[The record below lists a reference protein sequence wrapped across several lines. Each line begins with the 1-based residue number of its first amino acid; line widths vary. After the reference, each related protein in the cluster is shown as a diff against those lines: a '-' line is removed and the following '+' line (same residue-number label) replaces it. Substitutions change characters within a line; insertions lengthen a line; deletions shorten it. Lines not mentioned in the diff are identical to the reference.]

1 MASPWVA
8 AATLLVLVWCAAS
21 GGARVAG
28 ARPLVGGRGAAET
41 KKAPLQTSRP
51 FNIAHRG
58 SNGELPEE
66 TAAAYVRA
74 IDEGADFIEADVTA
88 TKDGHLVCFHD
99 ATLDDTTDVA
109 DHPEF
114 ASRRRTLEVQWTNVT
129 GFFITDFTLAELKT
143 LRSKQ
148 RYAFRDKSYNGE
160 SRIITFD
167 EFIDIAVSAERV
179 VGIYPEMK
187 NPVFV
192 NKQVRWPD
200 GKKYEDKFVAALK
213 RRGYGGR
220 YMSPAWKEKPLFI
233 QSFAPTS
240 LIYAADLID
249 SPKVFL
255 IDDVSVRTED
265 TSQSYDEITSDEYL
279 DYIREYIVGVGPW
292 KDTVVPP
299 TMDNKLAAPT
309 DLVARAHA
317 RGLQVHPYTYRNEN
331 QFLHFN
337 FRQDPYAE
345 YDYWLN
351 DVGVDGLFTDFPAS
365 LRRYQEW
372 TAGGRKG

>member
-1 MASPWVA
+1 VA
-8 AATLLVLVWCAAS
+8 MMVLVWCAAS
-21 GGARVAG
+21 GGGVAA
-28 ARPLVGGRGAAET
+28 ARPLVGGGGAVGT
-41 KKAPLQTSRP
+41 PKAPLQTSRP

-66 TAAAYVRA
+66 TAAAYMRA

-99 ATLDDTTDVA
+99 TTLDATTDVA

-148 RYAFRDKSYNGE
+148 RYAFRDRSYNGGE
-160 SRIITFD
+160 SSRIITFD
-167 EFIDIAVSAERV
+167 EFIDIAAGAASRV
-179 VGIYPEMK
+179 VGIYPEIK

-192 NKQVRWPD
+192 NRQVRWRD
-200 GKKYEDKFVAALK
+200 GKKFEDKFVAALK

-220 YMSPAWKEKPLFI
+220 YRSPAWAARPVFI

-240 LIYAADLID
+240 LVYAAGLTD
-249 SPKVFL
+249 SPMVL
-255 IDDVSVRTED
+255 LVDDTTVRTED
-265 TSQSYDEITSDEYL
+265 TSQSYDEVTSDEHL
-279 DYIREYIVGVGPW
+279 DYMREYVVGVGPW

-299 TMDNKLAAPT
+299 TTDNKLAAPT

-345 YDYWLN
+345 YDYWIN

-372 TAGGRKG
+372 TTAGRKG

>member
-1 MASPWVA
+1 MGAGVA
-8 AATLLVLVWCAAS
+8 AALLVLWCVAG
-21 GGARVAG
+21 GGA
-28 ARPLVGGRGAAET
+28 ARALVGVGGGGRGVET
-41 KKAPLQTSRP
+41 KAPLQTSRP

-66 TAAAYVRA
+66 TAAAYMRA
-74 IDEGADFIEADVTA
+74 IDEGADFIESDVTA
-88 TKDGHLVCFHD
+88 TKDGRLVCFHD
-99 ATLDDTTDVA
+99 MTLDDTTDVA

-114 ASRRRTLEVQWTNVT
+114 AGRRRTLEKM
-129 GFFITDFTLAELKT
+129 FSCSAADFTLAELKT
-143 LRSKQ
+143 LRAKQ
-148 RYAFRDKSYNGE
+148 RWAFRDKSHNGE
-160 SRIITFD
+160 SPNITFD
-167 EFIDIAVSAERV
+167 EFIDIALSAERV

-187 NPVFV
+187 NPVFI
-192 NKQVRWPD
+192 NKQVKWAD
-200 GKKYEDKFVAALK
+200 GKKYEDKFIAALVH
-213 RRGYGGR
+213 
-220 YMSPAWKEKPLFI
+220 
-233 QSFAPTS
+233 SFAPTS
-240 LIYAADLID
+240 LIYVADLID

-255 IDDVSVRTED
+255 IDDVAVRTED
-265 TSQSYDEITSDEYL
+265 TSQSSDEYL
-279 DYIREYIVGVGPW
+279 DYMKEYVVGVGPW

-299 TMDNKLAAPT
+299 TRDNKLTAPT

-317 RGLQVHPYTYRNEN
+317 RGMQVHPYTYRNEN

-372 TAGGRKG
+372 TAAGRRG

>member
-1 MASPWVA
+1 M
-8 AATLLVLVWCAAS
+8 LVLAWCAAS
-21 GGARVAG
+21 GGVAV
-28 ARPLVGGRGAAET
+28 ARPLVGGGGGGEAGKT
-41 KKAPLQTSRP
+41 KAPLQTMRAY
-51 FNIAHRG
+51 NIAHRG

-66 TAAAYVRA
+66 TAAAYLRA

-99 ATLDDTTDVA
+99 TTLDDTTDVA

-114 ASRRRTLEVQWTNVT
+114 AGRRRTLEVQWANLT

-143 LRSKQ
+143 LRVKQ
-148 RYAFRDKSYNGE
+148 RYAFRDRSHNGE

-179 VGIYPEMK
+179 VGIDPEMK

-192 NKQVRWPD
+192 NKQVRWAD
-200 GKKYEDKFVAALK
+200 GKKFEDKFVAALK

-220 YMSPAWKEKPLFI
+220 YMSPAWRAMPLFI
-233 QSFAPTS
+233 QSFAATS

-255 IDDVSVRTED
+255 IDDVGVRTED
-265 TSQSYDEITSDEYL
+265 TNQSYDEITSDEYL
-279 DYIREYIVGVGPW
+279 DYMREYVVGVGPW

-299 TMDNKLAAPT
+299 TRDNKLAAPT

-317 RGLQVHPYTYRNEN
+317 RGMQVHPYTYRNEN

-345 YDYWLN
+345 YDYWIN
-351 DVGVDGLFTDFPAS
+351 DVAVDGLYTDFPAS

-372 TAGGRKG
+372 TATGREG